1 LLARPVRD
9 AYWAAVSVRHLSAT
23 VLPEGDDVRD
33 LWVVDD
39 RLTFESQPDAEELAA
54 AGGFVLPGLVDC
66 HSHPSMDF
74 SGRNLP
80 FGDTELVASN
90 LRDHL
95 RAGEL
100 LIREIGSAVHSW
112 SVPEGTEM
120 PRIQRSGRFLAPRDR
135 YFPILDG
142 YTEPNEAVTV
152 AIAQVESGVRWVKLI
167 ADWPGQDGF
176 TLNYPPEVLAA
187 VVAAVHERNAR
198 VSVHAPS
205 AIGARAAVE
214 AGVDSVEHGN
224 MTPAGVLASMA
235 ERGTAL
241 IPTVAFIEGF
251 AVQAAGTPM
260 GDGIAEALANTRSV
274 LVTAERLGVPVLAGT
289 DALPFGSVPLEIDA
303 LVRHGLEPATALAA
317 ATTAARAFL
326 GEPGLDEGAPAD
338 LLVYRHDPREDP
350 ALLRSP
356 EIVMFG
362 GRLVR

>member
-1 LLARPVRD
+1 MPPVPNGYRG
-9 AYWAAVSVRHLSAT
+9 AVSSLHLSAT
-23 VLPEGDDVRD
+23 VLPEGDTVRE
-33 LWVVDD
+33 LWVVGD
-39 RLTFESQPDAEELAA
+39 RLTFEPQDDAEELAP

-66 HSHPSMDF
+66 HSHPTMDF
-74 SGRNLP
+74 SDRNLRP
-80 FGDTELVASN
+80 GSTELVVAN

-100 LIREIGSAVHSW
+100 LIREIGSVVGSW

-120 PRIQRSGRFLAPRDR
+120 PRIQRSGRFLAPKDR
-135 YFPILDG
+135 YFPIVDA

-152 AIAQVESGVRWVKLI
+152 AIAQVEAGARWIKLI
-167 ADWPGQDGF
+167 ADWPDEEGF
-176 TLNYPPEVLAA
+176 TLNYPREVLAA
-187 VVAAVHERNAR
+187 VVAAVHERNGR
-198 VSVHAPS
+198 VSVHVPS
-205 AIGARAAVE
+205 EIGVRAAVE

-224 MTPAGVLASMA
+224 MASQDVLALMA

-251 AVQAAGTPM
+251 VVEAAGTPI
-260 GDGIAEALANTRSV
+260 GDGAAEGLANTRSV
-274 LVTAERLGVPVLAGT
+274 LLAAERLGVQVLAGT

-303 LVRHGLEPATALAA
+303 LVRHGLQPATALAA
-317 ATTAARAFL
+317 ATTTARAFL

-356 EIVMFG
+356 ETVMFG
-362 GRLVR
+362 GQRIR

>member
-1 LLARPVRD
+1 MSTL
-9 AYWAAVSVRHLSAT
+9 HLSAT

-39 RLTFESQPDAEELAA
+39 RITFEPQDGAEELAPP
-54 AGGFVLPGLVDC
+54 GGFVLPGLVDC
-66 HSHPSMDF
+66 HSHPTMDF
-74 SGRNLP
+74 SDRNLRP
-80 FGDTELVASN
+80 GSTELVMAN

-95 RAGEL
+95 LAGEL
-100 LIREIGSAVHSW
+100 LIREIGSVVGSW

-120 PRIQRSGRFLAPRDR
+120 PRIQRSGRFLAPKGR
-135 YFPILDG
+135 YFPIVNA
-142 YTEPNEAVTV
+142 YTEPNEAVAV
-152 AIAQVESGVRWVKLI
+152 AIAQVESGARWIKLI
-167 ADWPGQDGF
+167 ADWPEGDGF
-176 TLNYPPEVLAA
+176 TLNYSPDILAA

-205 AIGARAAVE
+205 EIGVRAAVE

-224 MTPAGVLASMA
+224 LVTEDVLATMA

-241 IPTVAFIEGF
+241 IPTVAFVEGF
-251 AVQAAGTPM
+251 APQAAGTPM
-260 GDGIAEALANTRSV
+260 GKALADGLANTRST
-274 LVTAERLGVPVLAGT
+274 LVVAERLGVQVLAGT

-303 LVRHGLEPATALAA
+303 LVRHGLQPSTALAA
-317 ATTAARAFL
+317 ATTTARAFL

-362 GRLVR
+362 GRRIR